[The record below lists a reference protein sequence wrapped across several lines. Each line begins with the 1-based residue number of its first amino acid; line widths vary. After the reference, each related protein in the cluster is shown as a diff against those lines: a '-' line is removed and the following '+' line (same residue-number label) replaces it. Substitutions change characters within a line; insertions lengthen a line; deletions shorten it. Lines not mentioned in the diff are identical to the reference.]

1 MQARLFLRLVCPTEY
16 STESG
21 QGAQRGSDR
30 LCFFCLDREGGEKT
44 ADIRRKLGVSQATF

>member
-1 MQARLFLRLVCPTEY
+1 LSRLMQARLFLRLVCPTEY

-30 LCFFCLDREGGEKT
+30 LCFFCLDRE
-44 ADIRRKLGVSQATF
+44 